1 MSPAIWEKILD
12 ELEYRYSRSSG
23 PGGQHVNRT
32 ESKVDVRW
40 DLESSAA
47 VTDTQKARLRH
58 KLATRLN
65 KDGILIISCDEYR
78 YRARNIEESQSRLK
92 DLLTSALKIPKPRK
106 KTKPTKSSVKKRL
119 EGKKQ
124 RSDLKKSRGKI
135 KY

>member
-1 MSPAIWEKILD
+1 MRESLWQSILN

-40 DLESSAA
+40 DLENSHA
-47 VTDTQKARLRH
+47 VSESQKMRLRD

-65 KDGILIISCDEYR
+65 KEGILVLSCDEYR
-78 YRARNIEESQSRLK
+78 YRARNIEESQKRLK
-92 DLLTSALKIPKPRK
+92 EILTQALKVPKPRK
-106 KTKPTKSSVKKRL
+106 KTKPSKSAVKKRL

-124 RSDLKKSRGKI
+124 RGDLKKTRSKV

>member
-1 MSPAIWEKILD
+1 MRESLWQSILN

-40 DLESSAA
+40 DLENSHA
-47 VTDTQKARLRH
+47 VSESQKVRLRD

-65 KDGILIISCDEYR
+65 KEGVLVLSCDEYR
-78 YRARNIEESQSRLK
+78 YRARNIEESQKRLK
-92 DLLTSALKIPKPRK
+92 EILTQAMKVPKPRK
-106 KTKPTKSSVKKRL
+106 KTKPSKSAVKKRL

-124 RSDLKKSRGKI
+124 RGDLKKTRSKV